1 MKIGK
6 EEKTIQEALKGSF
19 VALVTPFEN
28 GNSKKVDFK
37 AFKTLIEFHAKNG
50 TAGIV
55 PCGTTGESATLTH
68 EEHEEVVKKTV
79 EFTDHRMLV
88 IAGTGS
94 NNTTEAVR
102 LTKSAEKAGADASLL
117 ICPYYNKPTQDGLY
131 LHFKAIAEESNLPL
145 IPYNIASRTG
155 VNMEPETIAHLA
167 ELPTIVGIKE
177 ASGNLDQMSQIIR
190 LCKENIVLLSGDDS
204 LTLPV
209 LAIGGTGV
217 ISVVANIMPKETAEM
232 VAAFEQ
238 GDNLHNL
245 LRVETAR
252 RIHYKLLP
260 LIKMLFIETNPT
272 PVKTAM
278 GMMGMCSPEVRLPLA
293 PMKEQNKIKLKSVL
307 EELEL
312 FK

>member
-1 MKIGK
+1 
-6 EEKTIQEALKGSF
+6 
-19 VALVTPFEN
+19 
-28 GNSKKVDFK
+28 
-37 AFKTLIEFHAKNG
+37 
-50 TAGIV
+50 
-55 PCGTTGESATLTH
+55 
-68 EEHEEVVKKTV
+68 
-79 EFTDHRMLV
+79 MLV